1 MKIHFGTYEKIL
13 LFLVLLYIFLSW
25 MFRKQVFDISR
36 ILTIIPGVSYYQA
49 PIVPCKDRIFIVVVI
64 VVVLQKSL
72 YFPLY
77 ADNAGNKVYLH
88 SYAIKSIVDD

>member
-1 MKIHFGTYEKIL
+1 MKIHFGAYETIL

-49 PIVPCKDRIFIVVVI
+49 PIVPCKDRMFIVVV

-77 ADNAGNKVYLH
+77 SDNAGNKVYLH
-88 SYAIKSIVDD
+88 SYTIKSVVDD